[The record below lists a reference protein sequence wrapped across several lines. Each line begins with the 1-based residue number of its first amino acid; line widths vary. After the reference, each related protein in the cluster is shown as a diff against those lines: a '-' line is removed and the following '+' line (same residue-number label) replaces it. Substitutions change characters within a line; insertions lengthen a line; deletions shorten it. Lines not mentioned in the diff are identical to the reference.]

1 MGWCIKWGFGMLA
14 AVMSFPASS
23 LAAIDVLVDSR
34 AGVQKISPY
43 IYGKNITGIN
53 DTEKDAQD
61 ETKIAS
67 EDSTIQ
73 RMNEI
78 GFRFFRANSG
88 NNATRYNWRKKL
100 TVHPDWYN
108 NVYEH
113 DWDITAKTIQDKLP
127 GANAMYALQL
137 SGYAASTTANNF
149 NDWDFYQ
156 TNGAWAKSTLDLAG
170 GGEVSADGQTALK
183 TGDYRLYNEEWP
195 ADSTVA
201 ILNHWKDNLKL
212 DMKRFEYWSMD
223 NEMEIWDGTHSDLP
237 LTVTQQFLVERYLD
251 VAKKA
256 RAAWKDVKLTGPV
269 TANEWQWCGVKSDPN
284 AGEDRNYCWLE
295 YFIKKVAEA
304 QKTSGV
310 KLLDVLDIHWYP
322 AEKSYEERINWHR
335 VFFDTTY
342 VYSGANG
349 IKKVNGGWD
358 NSINKEFIFKRLNDW
373 MNAYFGENHG
383 IGLGLTETDI
393 TSDDAML
400 TALVYASFL
409 GTFMDHGV
417 ELFSPWGWGAGM
429 DEVAHLFIRYGHDFR
444 VASTSNNDSL
454 VSAYSSVTEALDS
467 MTIILVNR
475 SEKESQS
482 VNLSVENFDANSAA
496 KTLTLSG
503 LVGETFVSHT
513 KNALQSGNAVVAA
526 GKISLELPAKSIT
539 AILLTNR
546 NPNAI
551 PKRAVRAVPKKT
563 GTPRYVNGRVAKKNR
578 NASHPMPT
586 FAK

>member
-1 MGWCIKWGFGMLA
+1 
-14 AVMSFPASS
+14 MSFPASS
-23 LAAIDVLVDSR
+23 LAAIDVRVDSK

-127 GANAMYALQL
+127 GANAMYAFQL
-137 SGYAASTTANNF
+137 SGYAASSADYNF

-156 TNGAWAKSTLDLAG
+156 TNGSWAKSTLDLAG
-170 GGEVSADGQTALK
+170 GGVASADGQTALK
-183 TGDYRLYNEEWP
+183 TGDYSLYNEEWP

-201 ILNHWKDNLKL
+201 ILNHWKDDVKL

-223 NEMEIWDGTHSDLP
+223 NEMEIWSGTHSDLP

-256 RAAWKDVKLTGPV
+256 KKAWKDIKLTGPV
-269 TANEWQWCGVKSDPN
+269 AANEWQWCGVDSDPN
-284 AGEDRNYCWLE
+284 AAEVRNYCWLE

-304 QKTSGV
+304 QKASGV

-322 AEKSYEERINWHR
+322 TEKTYEDRINWHR

-342 VYSGANG
+342 VYPGANG

-358 NSINKEFIFKRLNDW
+358 NSIVKEFIFKRLNDW
-373 MNAYFGENHG
+373 MNAYFGKNHG
-383 IGLGLTETDI
+383 IGLGLTETDL
-393 TSDDAML
+393 TTDDAML
-400 TALVYASFL
+400 TALIYASFL
-409 GTFMDHGV
+409 GTFMDNGV
-417 ELFSPWGWGAGM
+417 ELFTPWSWGDGM
-429 DEVAHLFIRYGHDFR
+429 DEVAHLFIRYGHEFR
-444 VASTSNNDSL
+444 VASTSSNDSL

-475 SEKESQS
+475 SEKMSQT
-482 VNLSVENFDANSAA
+482 VNLSVENFEALPQVQ
-496 KTLTLSG
+496 TLTLSD
-503 LVGETFVSHT
+503 LSGETFVSHT
-513 KNALQSGNAVVAA
+513 ENALRHGTAVASDA
-526 GKISLELPAKSIT
+526 KFSLELPAKSIT
-539 AILLTNR
+539 ALLLINQ
-546 NPNAI
+546 NPTPI
-551 PKRAVRAVPKKT
+551 PKKT
-563 GTPRYVNGRVAKKNR
+563 LRSVKKKSGTPRYVNGRIAKEK
-578 NASHPMPT
+578 ATGSYPTPT